1 MLLSERQ
8 QISKKGT
15 RYDFYIDVITRKPKQ
30 VLAAIKKWC
39 RVHGF
44 GYAKPLCKYTRQ
56 GLSYFSIFSSF
67 FNDQTFIILDV
78 DTKEAYDTLLETLRK
93 IDKNIHIDTQWGL
106 LERYVQIKAKIDK
119 LESDLEVEAKKIEE
133 EPEIHQTVNF
143 DKAEEMLHKGSK
155 KELKKYFS
163 IY

>member
-1 MLLSERQ
+1 MSESH
-8 QISKKGT
+8 QISKKRA

-30 VLAAIKKWC
+30 VMAAIKKWC

-44 GYAKPLCKYTRQ
+44 GYAKPLCKYARQ

-67 FNDQTFIILDV
+67 FNDQTFITLDV

-106 LERYVQIKAKIDK
+106 LERYFQIEAEMGK
-119 LESDLEVEAKKIEE
+119 LQSELDVEANKIEE
-133 EPEIHQTVNF
+133 KPEIHQTANF
-143 DKAEEMLHKGSK
+143 DKAEEILYKGSK
-155 KELKKYFS
+155 KEVKQYFS
-163 IY
+163 IH